1 MTRLGRLNRRTSGF
15 TLLELLIAMALLA
28 LVMTMLATAL
38 GASLRVFD
46 ALGQQDEI
54 DLQAQTALRRLSEDL
69 AAAYAEPALPFRA
82 SQGEAQH
89 LDEELADSLTFAS
102 TVHLVLDPQA
112 QYRGP
117 ALIAYRVAQEVDTRR
132 LKLLR
137 ADVPL
142 LLAQASDEEAVED
155 SFFLLAEG
163 LRALQF
169 EALNEQ
175 GEAWRY
181 SAVAGAGGEME
192 VSLPAAVR
200 IRLDFWL
207 DVDKGHSQVYETAV
221 LIPAGMIR
229 ARPQRA
235 SSPGLLGLLTGDR

>member
-1 MTRLGRLNRRTSGF
+1 MKGLNGHASGF
-15 TLLELLIAMALLA
+15 TLLELLIAMTLLA

-38 GASLRVFD
+38 GASLRVVD
-46 ALGQQDEI
+46 ALGQQDETN
-54 DLQAQTALRRLSEDL
+54 LQAQTALRRLSEDL

-82 SQGEAQH
+82 SQGEAQR
-89 LDEELADSLTFAS
+89 LDEEQADSLTFAS
-102 TVHLVLDPQA
+102 TAHLVLDPQA
-112 QYRGP
+112 QCRGP
-117 ALIAYRVAQEVDTRR
+117 ALISYRVEQEADARR

-137 ADVPL
+137 TDVPL
-142 LLAQASDEEAVED
+142 LLGQASDEEAVED
-155 SFFLLAEG
+155 SFFLLADG

-200 IRLDFWL
+200 IRLEFWL
-207 DVDKGHSQVYETAV
+207 DADKRHSQVYETAV
-221 LIPAGMIR
+221 FIPAGMIR
-229 ARPQRA
+229 ARPQRT
-235 SSPGLLGLLTGDR
+235 SSLLGLAGWP